1 MSEFK
6 TFFELADKVMSE
18 MKESIHSA
26 ISGTATATLRR
37 TPVLTGQARGNW
49 NFSVDTRDM
58 TFYEKRVDPHLQYKP
73 QEAIDVSFDSIGGV
87 FYMINN
93 VPYAQRLEYEGWS
106 DQAPSGM
113 LRVSIVEFNDRLKQ
127 S

>member
-6 TFFELADKVMSE
+6 SFSELADKVMSE

-73 QEAIDVSFDSIGGV
+73 QEAIDVSFDSWNASCI
-87 FYMINN
+87 YSRI
-93 VPYAQRLEYEGWS
+93 
-106 DQAPSGM
+106 
-113 LRVSIVEFNDRLKQ
+113 
-127 S
+127 